1 MNQRTPIFSLSSP
14 YFIIHFVFSSFF
26 WIWGNLVFFCRC
38 CPNNVMRARVLLRN
52 VLVTQFIYPSRVF
65 FCFCY
70 GLQVFL
76 SAFSI
81 RIRHPHLPSA
91 GIRSSFYRRPNRIIH
106 WKTIQFRFTGSF
118 HIKKKELSKKKKLYA
133 YLSRLST
140 FLKIFSF
147 IKATSNL
154 IRWASL

>member
-1 MNQRTPIFSLSSP
+1 MTTCSVHEGPNHMTSTWKKYFFSFCVFLPVFFFLFCYLHFLVLFLLFWFISIFS
-14 YFIIHFVFSSFF
+14 I
-26 WIWGNLVFFCRC
+26 R
-38 CPNNVMRARVLLRN
+38 LL
-52 VLVTQFIYPSRVF
+52 
-65 FCFCY
+65 
-70 GLQVFL
+70 L
-76 SAFSI
+76 SAFFYPHFSI

-118 HIKKKELSKKKKLYA
+118 HIKKKNYRKKKLYA
-133 YLSRLST
+133 YLSRLNT